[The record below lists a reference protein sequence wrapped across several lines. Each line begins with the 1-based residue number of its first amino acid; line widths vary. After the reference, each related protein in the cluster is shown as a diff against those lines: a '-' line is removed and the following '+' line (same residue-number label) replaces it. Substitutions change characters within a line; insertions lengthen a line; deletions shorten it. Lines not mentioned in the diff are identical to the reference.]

1 MAIPRGFVL
10 PERTSLA
17 RSTLIRMGVRIAV
30 IIALSTLFSYLH
42 IFNSF
47 RQEALLQM
55 EQSVHERSQR
65 EQAIFLLAED
75 NHAALKQAL
84 EARIRFWNTQD
95 PSPRFDSLFV
105 RLPDG
110 STRNIPQGFD
120 GTQVPGVIVPR
131 DVTLTDSV
139 RRRIL
144 AAYEVVGQYGPAF
157 HVRFTNTGVL
167 LPEGV
172 LVGYWPEGATWFQ
185 DVEASFSFLPM
196 EYLTLSLPQNNP
208 RRAPVWTGIFED
220 TPSKTWMVTLA
231 TPLDVDG
238 QHAATITHD
247 VLLDELVRRT
257 IDDHLPGAYNF
268 LVRDDGQLIAHPTVK
283 MESGMG
289 PYTIP
294 AVLGM
299 PETAAAKEGT
309 PGQRA
314 HLSGVFER
322 VKSRAQGQRVLELPE
337 FGEYIAMERLKG
349 PGWTFVTVLPEHI
362 VASAAIRASRY
373 VLLFGLVSLLV
384 ELAIM
389 SWVLRLQITRP
400 LLTFTQASRKLEEGN
415 FDVTLDIWREDELG
429 QLARA
434 FHQMAGEIQRREEA
448 LRQANEGLEQRVE
461 ERTRE
466 LKEAHRKLVESA
478 LQVGRAEIATNVLHN
493 VGNVLSSVLISVMLA
508 KERLAGLKL
517 ENVER
522 VAALLEE
529 HQADLSAF
537 IRGDRRGQTAL
548 PFLGQLGKNLQGE
561 RKEIQMLLNDVTRH
575 TEHIGAIV
583 NLQQRYARTSHHL
596 NEQVDLRSLVEDAL
610 RINQAALGRHHVKV
624 ERVIA
629 DIPEVL
635 TEKHKVLLILVNL
648 ISNAKYALDAIPEE
662 ERRLIV
668 RIEQEAPGGQV
679 HIEVKDNGV
688 GIAPE
693 LLTRIFQHGFTTRPE
708 GHGFGL
714 HSSALAAQELGGTL
728 RVHSHGPGHGASF
741 ILVLPAGAGQHGG
754 QPHA

>member
-1 MAIPRGFVL
+1 
-10 PERTSLA
+10 
-17 RSTLIRMGVRIAV
+17 MGVRIAV

-47 RQEALLQM
+47 RKEALLQM

-65 EQAIFLLAED
+65 EQAIFLLAQD
-75 NHAALKQAL
+75 NHAVLKKAL
-84 EARIRFWNTQD
+84 EERIRFWNTQD
-95 PSPRFDSLFV
+95 PAPRFDSLFV

-120 GTQVPGVIVPR
+120 GTKVPGVIVPR

-144 AAYEVVGQYGPAF
+144 AAYEVVSQYGPAF
-157 HVRFTNTGVL
+157 EVRFTNTGVL

-196 EYLTLSLPQNNP
+196 EYLTLSLPENNP
-208 RRAPVWTGIFED
+208 QRVPVWTGIFED
-220 TPSKTWMVTLA
+220 TTSKTWMVTLA

-238 QHAATITHD
+238 QHAATLTHD
-247 VLLDELVRRT
+247 VLLDELMHRT

-299 PETAAAKEGT
+299 PEGVAAKEGT
-309 PGQRA
+309 PAQRA
-314 HLSGVFER
+314 HLSGIFER
-322 VKSRAQGQRVLELPE
+322 VKSRQPGQRVLELPE
-337 FGEYIAMERLKG
+337 FGEYIAMERLRG

-362 VASAAIRASRY
+362 VASAAIEASRY
-373 VLLFGLVSLLV
+373 VLLFGLVSLLL
-384 ELAIM
+384 ELGIM

-400 LLTFTQASRKLEEGN
+400 LLTFTQASRKLEQGD

-466 LKEAHRKLVESA
+466 LKEAHRKLVETA

-508 KERLAGLKL
+508 KERLTGLKL
-517 ENVER
+517 DNVER

-548 PFLGQLGKNLQGE
+548 PFLIQLGKNLQSE
-561 RKEIQMLLNDVTRH
+561 RKEIQLLLNDVTRH

-596 NEQVDLRSLVEDAL
+596 NEQVDLRALVDDAL
-610 RINQAALGRHHVKV
+610 RINQAALGRHRVKV
-624 ERVIA
+624 ERILS
-629 DIPEVL
+629 DIPSVL

-648 ISNAKYALDAIPEE
+648 ISNAKYALDAVPEE

-668 RIEQEAPGGQV
+668 RIEQQLPGGQV

-693 LLTRIFQHGFTTRPE
+693 LLTRIFQHGFTTRQE

-714 HSSALAAQELGGTL
+714 HSSALAAQELGGSL
-728 RVHSHGPGHGASF
+728 RVHSNGPGQGASF
-741 ILVLPAGAGQHGG
+741 ILELPAGAEPQGG

>member
-1 MAIPRGFVL
+1 MALPRGFL

-17 RSTLIRMGVRIAV
+17 RSTLIRMGVRIAA

-42 IFNSF
+42 IFSSF
-47 RQEALLQM
+47 REEALSQM

-65 EQAIFLLAED
+65 EQAIFVLAED
-75 NHAALKQAL
+75 NHAALKKAL
-84 EARIRFWNTQD
+84 EERIRFWNTQE
-95 PSPRFDSLFV
+95 PAPRFDSLFV

-120 GTQVPGVIVPR
+120 GTKVPGVIVPR
-131 DVTLTDSV
+131 EVALTDSV

-144 AAYEVVGQYGPAF
+144 AAYEVVAQYGPAF

-185 DVEASFSFLPM
+185 DVEASFSFLSM
-196 EYLTLSLPQNNP
+196 EYLTRSLPENNP
-208 RRAPVWTGIFED
+208 RRTPVWTGIFED

-231 TPLDVDG
+231 TPLDIDG

-247 VLLDELVRRT
+247 VLLDELMRRT
-257 IDDHLPGAYNF
+257 IGDSLPGAYNF
-268 LVRDDGQLIAHPTVK
+268 LVRDDGQLIAHPTIK

-294 AVLGM
+294 SVLGH
-299 PETAAAKEGT
+299 PEGVGAKEGT
-309 PGQRA
+309 PEERA
-314 HLSGVFER
+314 HLSGIFER
-322 VKSRAQGQRVLELPE
+322 VRARAKGQRVLELPE

-349 PGWTFVTVLPEHI
+349 PGWTFVTVLPEHM
-362 VASAAIRASRY
+362 VAAAAIRASRY
-373 VLLFGLVSLLV
+373 VLMFGLVALLL

-389 SWVLRLQITRP
+389 SWVLKQQITRP
-400 LLTFTQASRKLEEGN
+400 LLTFTQASRQLEAGR

-461 ERTRE
+461 ERTQE
-466 LKEAHRKLVESA
+466 LKDANRRLVESA

-508 KERLAGLKL
+508 KERLAALKL

-522 VAALLEE
+522 LADLLEA
-529 HQADLSAF
+529 HRDHLSAF
-537 IRGDRRGQTAL
+537 IQGDRRGQTAL
-548 PFLGQLGKNLQGE
+548 PFLSQLGKNLQSE
-561 RKEIQMLLNDVTRH
+561 RKEIQVLLNDVSRH

-596 NEQVDLRSLVEDAL
+596 NELVDLRALVEDAL
-610 RINQAALGRHHVKV
+610 RINQAALGRHRVKV
-624 ERVIA
+624 ERLLP
-629 DIPEVL
+629 DIPTVL

-648 ISNAKYALDAIPEE
+648 ISNAKYALDAMPEE
-662 ERRLIV
+662 ERRLSVKIEQPSPEGAV
-668 RIEQEAPGGQV
+668 RIEV
-679 HIEVKDNGV
+679 RDNGM
-688 GIAPE
+688 GIPPE
-693 LLTRIFQHGFTTRPE
+693 LLTRIFQHGFTTRKE

-714 HSSALAAQELGGTL
+714 HSSALAAQELGGAL
-728 RVHSHGPGHGASF
+728 RVHSNGPGQGASF
-741 ILVLPAGAGQHGG
+741 ILELPATTEPQGG